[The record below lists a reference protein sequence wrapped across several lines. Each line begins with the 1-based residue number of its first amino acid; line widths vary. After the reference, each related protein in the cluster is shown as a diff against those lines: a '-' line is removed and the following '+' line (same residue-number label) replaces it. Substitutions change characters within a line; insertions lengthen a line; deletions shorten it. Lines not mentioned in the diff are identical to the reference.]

1 MLFNNKT
8 RALNSRT
15 GYFKKKETEELY
27 NTTIYLGIYD
37 SPNNY
42 IPITKEEYL
51 KVLLE
56 RKLAEDESNN
66 KR

>member
-15 GYFKKKETEELY
+15 GYFKCKETEELY
-27 NTTIYLGIYD
+27 NTTIYLGICD

-51 KVLLE
+51 KILLE

-66 KR
+66 